1 MHIGAVI
8 YIPSADLKLAA
19 VACLE
24 YVAACGYQMAGI
36 VVGRWNDAQS
46 LALDGTVD
54 VVVVAERSHLPP
66 DRVPRIEV
74 VAEQRQEGGAPP
86 SRDSDPDDDAGPPT
100 PPRRRRPR
108 RIE

>member
-8 YIPSADLKLAA
+8 YIPSADLKVAA

-36 VVGRWNDAQS
+36 VVGRWNDAHA
-46 LALDGTVD
+46 LALNGTVD

-74 VAEQRQEGGAPP
+74 VAEQDPPGADDDDDEEGPP
-86 SRDSDPDDDAGPPT
+86 SPM
-100 PPRRRRPR
+100 RRRPR
-108 RIE
+108 PID